1 MVSNGWPMIIPKK
14 FEIELASTCPIT
26 NFKVIFFGIK

>member
-1 MVSNGWPMIIPKK
+1 MTIPKK

-26 NFKVIFFGIK
+26 NFIVIFFGPKKF